1 MNFVS
6 DTAKRLPIVVASIM
20 AFALC
25 LSVLVA
31 PSSASAS
38 ALSED
43 DVKSELLAQPE
54 TREIAKNLGVS
65 PETVANDL
73 VTELGTQAASDVAKY
88 ISENEINVD
97 KNWAEAKSSSQ
108 SDSERI
114 GPITPQKTCA
124 KSVAAASL
132 FNIWGT
138 AICSAAA
145 ASSVGTLGL
154 PCTLILIIGS
164 NSLDWGQVCD

>member
-6 DTAKRLPIVVASIM
+6 DTAERLPIVVATIM
-20 AFALC
+20 ALALC

-43 DVKSELLAQPE
+43 DVKSKLLAQPE

-108 SDSERI
+108 GDSERT

-132 FNIWGT
+132 FNI
-138 AICSAAA
+138 
-145 ASSVGTLGL
+145 
-154 PCTLILIIGS
+154 
-164 NSLDWGQVCD
+164 

>member
-6 DTAKRLPIVVASIM
+6 DTAERLPIVVATIM
-20 AFALC
+20 ALALC

-43 DVKSELLAQPE
+43 DVKSKLLAQPE

-97 KNWAEAKSSSQ
+97 KNWAEAK
-108 SDSERI
+108 
-114 GPITPQKTCA
+114 P
-124 KSVAAASL
+124 
-132 FNIWGT
+132 
-138 AICSAAA
+138 
-145 ASSVGTLGL
+145 
-154 PCTLILIIGS
+154 
-164 NSLDWGQVCD
+164 